1 MKLLTL
7 FLLAFALIFRADP
20 LCAAPAA
27 AFPAT
32 AMSDCADMADDRD
45 DKHNQ
50 QPQSASLACHTCAA
64 PPGTVVAFDLP
75 VQWPAPMPDLQHP
88 SQMAGATIEPPTPP
102 PRAANSESISTFQR
116 S

>member
-7 FLLAFALIFRADP
+7 FLLAFALIFRAAP

-27 AFPAT
+27 ALTAA
-32 AMSDCADMADDRD
+32 AMSDCADMADDHD
-45 DKHNQ
+45 DKHDR

-64 PPGTVVAFDLP
+64 SLGTMVAFDLP
-75 VQWPAPMPDLQHP
+75 VPWPAPMPDLQHA
-88 SQMAGATIEPPTPP
+88 SHLAGATIEPPTPP